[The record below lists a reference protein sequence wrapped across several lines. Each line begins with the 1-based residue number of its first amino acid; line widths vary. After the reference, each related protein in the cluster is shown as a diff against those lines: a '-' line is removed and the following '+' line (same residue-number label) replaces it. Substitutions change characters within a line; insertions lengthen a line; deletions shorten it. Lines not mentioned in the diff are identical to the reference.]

1 MAKFKKLVML
11 CTALMMTASIAGF
24 ASCGGEKKDNSS
36 PDTSASTP
44 ADNSSEDASSE
55 DASSDDTSSPDDGG
69 SEEPAAYYE
78 EIIAEGK
85 GTVEGSAETENF
97 GTLKLNIPEA
107 GTYGIFTAEDVVMFG
122 AEGATDGWSDFMDNY
137 TFEVAEAGE
146 ITLATYAPWEI
157 GEVSYTYYL
166 YKMNTLVIEDMTGEA
181 KLASNLRTPVTFV
194 APAAG
199 EYILTCNQQL
209 KWFSGLGKDEEIA
222 TSSSYLIT
230 AEEAGEIDFYV
241 MLDNFDA
248 IELDFVWEIITVSD
262 LALKAGDNNV
272 DLYAGVFRAV
282 TFTAT
287 EAGAYS
293 LTVANDTYNFQA
305 GIYGYNAEWDFMG
318 WLKGGSE
325 ATYNFSIAAGETK
338 TLHILY
344 DGYDVNYEAGPA
356 KIEANVVISALETAD
371 PSALTVGDNV
381 IAATEEGVKATFTA
395 AVAGTYS
402 ISDDYTY
409 AMYFAD
415 TVDEGFGGDSYKE
428 ITLAAGESITFTVK
442 YDDLIT
448 ITIEKLPES
457 ILLNAGEN
465 TVSVP
470 AEGAILNF
478 AGLEEDATYTLT
490 FDGSLVNIIM
500 DQGMQSEIFSETEF
514 TYSPWNSYLIN
525 SKTEEAIES
534 LTITVTFIRG
544 GEGGGD
550 IGGGDEEEIIPDD
563 AYVLTLGENAVAVPQ
578 EFASLGMPCVFTA
591 SQAGT
596 YTIATADGEQNAWIW
611 KKDYSVY
618 VQESSSATFTL
629 EAGEAI
635 LLYFAT
641 WSEVADTI
649 EVIISLDGA
658 STPAEPV
665 EDKVIISL
673 DATNDLTIGV
683 GCYLT
688 NSNTLTLK
696 GEYTFDWNVF
706 VSNEE
711 TENVNDTVAVDD
723 SFITVLVNDVE
734 ITSGTKLTY
743 AEDTVVTIV
752 IKSSDNTQNVNVS
765 FTVTKTPEQVKPDNE
780 WTNNY

>member
-11 CTALMMTASIAGF
+11 CTALMMTASLAGF

-166 YKMNTLVIEDMTGEA
+166 YKMDTLVIEDMTGEA
-181 KLASNLRTPVTFV
+181 KLVSNLRTPVTFV

-325 ATYNFSIAAGETK
+325 ATYNFSMAAGETK

-550 IGGGDEEEIIPDD
+550 IGGGDEEEIYAPL
-563 AYVLTLGENAVAVPQ
+563 VLGENAITVTVTDFYCAGTDVT
-578 EFASLGMPCVFTA
+578 FTA
-591 SQAGT
+591 IEAGE
-596 YTIATADGEQNAWIW
+596 YVLKLADGEENA
-611 KKDYSVY
+611 DVY
-618 VQESSSATFTL
+618 VLPNYDYVEFPYTFTL
-629 EAGEAI
+629 GEGKSISFNVCTTAYMTLTEDVI
-635 LLYFAT
+635 DLI
-641 WSEVADTI
+641 I
-649 EVIISLDGA
+649 EKVGGSV
-658 STPAEPV
+658 TPAEPV

-711 TENVNDTVAVDD
+711 TEDVNDTVAVDD